1 MTLTNAERQARYKA
15 RMKQAQLVRIDVFTS
30 RGALDRLNLLCK
42 RWGATQQAVL
52 DRLLL
57 EAIGAEATDPASA
70 SQAWPLSMRVTWRQE
85 EKKTPA
91 VRPETP
97 GTRVTRRQAAK
108 ARSASPT
115 TPPASPTIAP
125 PAPIVLECFDP
136 DRPY

>member
-1 MTLTNAERQARYKA
+1 MTLTNAERQAQYKA

-30 RGALDRLNLLCK
+30 RATLDRLNLLCK

-52 DRLLL
+52 DRLLF

-70 SQAWPLSMRVTWRQE
+70 SSAWPLSMRVTYRQV
-85 EKKTPA
+85 EKPAPA
-91 VRPETP
+91 VRPETL
-97 GTRVTRRQAAK
+97 GTRTTRRQAAK
-108 ARSASPT
+108 ARSTSP
-115 TPPASPTIAP
+115 PPSPTIAP